1 MARKYPIPTAAA
13 ALAALT
19 ALMALTAPTPAA
31 AAPATSA
38 GEPALL
44 QPCRLRG
51 VEHEARCGAVV
62 RPLDPARPDGA
73 TIEVRFAV
81 LPALARRKHPDPVFF
96 LAGGPGQ
103 SAIEIAG
110 AVERLMARLVNRR
123 DIVLVDQRGTGRSA
137 PLACEVPAPTTPLA
151 ELADPERQ
159 RAALQRCRERLQ
171 VLPHGDLRQYTTTI
185 AMADIDAVRQALG
198 AARINLVGA
207 SYGTRA
213 ALEYLRQFPHA
224 VRRVVLDGVA
234 PPDMALPAA
243 FAPDAQAA
251 FDALA
256 AACAAE
262 PACAAQ
268 YPDLQPRWRE
278 VLAALP
284 REVALAHPVTGIE
297 ERIVLTREAAA
308 SMLRL
313 PLYAP
318 VLASALPLAV
328 SEAAE
333 GRFAALAG
341 LAAAMGGRRGALDLA
356 EGMHFSV
363 VCAEDMPLVEA
374 AARSAARSAAQPV
387 GRSVASSA
395 GAPAA
400 DESAAAAPDFGDA
413 LARLY
418 RDTCAHW
425 PRGDVPADF
434 YRVAP
439 APAAALV
446 LSGGL
451 DPVTPPRHGARVAAA
466 LGERAR
472 HVLVPNAGHGVL
484 AIGCARDVLRR
495 FVDATTEAEALAV
508 DASCVERIPRPPA
521 FQPVRAGAATEEAA
535 R

>member
-1 MARKYPIPTAAA
+1 MRKHVFLTATMIALA
-13 ALAALT
+13 ALAA
-19 ALMALTAPTPAA
+19 PAA
-31 AAPATSA
+31 SAAEAA
-38 GEPALL
+38 AEPALL

-62 RPLDPARPDGA
+62 RPLDPTRPDGP

-81 LPALARRKHPDPVFF
+81 LPALARRKHPDPVFL

-110 AVERLMARLVNRR
+110 AVEQLMARLVNRR

-137 PLACEVPAPTTPLA
+137 PLTCEVPAPTTPLA
-151 ELADPERQ
+151 ELADPARQ
-159 RAALQRCRERLQ
+159 RAALRRCRERLQ
-171 VLPHGDLRQYTTTI
+171 GLPHGDLRQYTTTI
-185 AMADIDAVRQALG
+185 AMADVDAVRQALG
-198 AARINLVGA
+198 AAQVNLVGA

-243 FAPDAQAA
+243 FAPDSQTA

-256 AACAAE
+256 TACEAE

-284 REVALAHPVTGIE
+284 REVALAHPVTGVD
-297 ERIVLTREAAA
+297 ERFVLTREAAV

-313 PLYAP
+313 PLYLP

-328 SEAAE
+328 GEAAA

-374 AARSAARSAAQPV
+374 AARAAEPSAAPPG
-387 GRSVASSA
+387 GRSEAPSA
-395 GAPAA
+395 GAPGPG
-400 DESAAAAPDFGDA
+400 EGAAAVPDFGDT
-413 LARLY
+413 LERLY

-434 YRVAP
+434 YRVAQ
-439 APAAALV
+439 APAAVLV

-466 LGERAR
+466 LGGRAR
-472 HVLVPNAGHGVL
+472 HVVVPNAGHGVL

-495 FVDATTEAEALAV
+495 FVDAPTEAEALAV

-521 FQPVRAGAATEEAA
+521 FQPVRAGAAATEVA